1 MSEEI
6 KEVKVPELTLEG
18 IEKFLNENEDGKKW
32 MQSKLDSYTTKGLA
46 TYKTNFMEKEL
57 PKLLNDEIT
66 KRYPAETESDKK
78 LRELELK
85 FQESE
90 KDKHNARLQS
100 KLLKVANESKI
111 PDFFVDYAIDKDEE
125 SSITRLKEL
134 GTKYTETVNSSVEAR
149 MAEFG
154 RKAPINADKI
164 DLSNLALDSLP
175 NDDPE
180 FYTKNA
186 EAVSQL
192 MKK

>member
-78 LRELELK
+78 LRELEVK

>member
-46 TYKTNFMEKEL
+46 TYKTNFMEKDL

-78 LRELELK
+78 LRELEVK

>member
-46 TYKTNFMEKEL
+46 TYKTNFMEKDL